1 MKLYLPLM
9 LAPAI
14 IPVTPENRTPK
25 TTAKFTSSPPE
36 EV

>member
-1 MKLYLPLM
+1 M

-14 IPVTPENRTPK
+14 IPVTPENKTPN
-25 TTAKFTSSPPE
+25 TVANVTRSPW